1 MDNFEWN
8 VAFEEKFGL
17 HYVDFDD
24 PDKPRIPKAS
34 AKWYKQ
40 VRRIAKCLKSPTLC
54 WSSILT
60 VDLKKFNQM
69 DDKICTVTFVYTYNH
84 IRQYYLKSNF

>member
-40 VRRIAKCLKSPTLC
+40 VRRIAKCL
-54 WSSILT
+54 
-60 VDLKKFNQM
+60 
-69 DDKICTVTFVYTYNH
+69 
-84 IRQYYLKSNF
+84 